1 MQIAAPKGLL
11 PPGIHSLSVE
21 LSVPGGQR
29 EQGAAGDIEVNNI
42 RPREM
47 RERLVVQSF
56 FKVVNPWLSVF
67 PVVGD
72 TGSRELSRDLW
83 GPWEGVTAPRFALAG
98 LLLEALLL
106 GRNGP
111 AAGSAT
117 GAGAGGGC
125 ATGGLI

>member
-83 GPWEGVTAPRFALAG
+83 GPWEGPQKSFAKTEPTMAFANIIGDRFSYNF
-98 LLLEALLL
+98 
-106 GRNGP
+106 R
-111 AAGSAT
+111 SYST
-117 GAGAGGGC
+117 S
-125 ATGGLI
+125 